1 MLLSYLRNIK
11 IRLNKPTVKPAGQW
25 RYRWVLEWVLSVLV
39 RPHLESCV
47 QLWAPWSETDLVI
60 LDGDQYRVWSTS
72 PVRRGWESRDCSAW
86 RRGGSGES
94 HPWPQIPRWRM
105 HKRQSFLQWCPVP
118 GAEIVGTTWAVQR
131 RWLPCGLLTRSL
143 LLSGSISACCLTKPV
158 PSEEESNKAFKILLE
173 VILWFVEYARRA
185 LRVTKN

>member
-1 MLLSYLRNIK
+1 MQKEDSQCCIGL
-11 IRLNKPTVKPAGQW
+11 TVF
-25 RYRWVLEWVLSVLV
+25 YS
-39 RPHLESCV
+39 
-47 QLWAPWSETDLVI
+47 SETWM
-60 LDGDQYRVWSTS
+60 YWRVQQRATKMVQGLECLSCEAETW
-72 PVRRGWESRDCSAW
+72 DCSAW

-105 HKRQSFLQWCPVP
+105 QKRQSFLQWCPVP